1 MLLWPCQ
8 MSSGHSWSGEVDG
21 HDVIALQCYLWCRVL
36 VLTSPLHMVLKRVK
50 RIVSYAK
57 TGYGAYR
64 ALRRVWRN
72 RPRRRRTY
80 RRTKSVSF
88 KAMTSKK
95 YGAKMN
101 KLFRV
106 GRI

>member
-1 MLLWPCQ
+1 MWCCTRDHSFTVLP
-8 MSSGHSWSGEVDG
+8 MVSSTEYT
-21 HDVIALQCYLWCRVL
+21 L
-36 VLTSPLHMVLKRVK
+36 PLHMAFKRIK

-57 TGYGAYR
+57 TGYGAYKT
-64 ALRRVWRN
+64 LRRLWKN
-72 RPRRRRTY
+72 RRRRRMTY

-88 KAMTSKK
+88 KAMSSKK

-106 GRI
+106 GRV